1 LMQLQ
6 QGERAERE
14 LLRAYELGGASVAG
28 AQLLLGHI
36 YYAQKKI
43 PEARK
48 AFEQYLK
55 DLPEAPNA
63 AQVAQLIASLKT
75 APKN

>member
-1 LMQLQ
+1 MQLQ

-14 LLRAYELGGASVAG
+14 LWRAYQLGGASVAG
-28 AQLLLGHI
+28 AQLLLGHL
-36 YYAQKKI
+36 YYSQKKF
-43 PEARK
+43 PEARD

-63 AQVAQLIASLKT
+63 AQITQMIASLKA